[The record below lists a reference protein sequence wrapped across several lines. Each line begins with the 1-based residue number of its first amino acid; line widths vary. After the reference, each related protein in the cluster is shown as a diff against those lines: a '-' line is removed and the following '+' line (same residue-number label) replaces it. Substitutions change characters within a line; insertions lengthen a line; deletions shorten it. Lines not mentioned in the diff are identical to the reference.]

1 MNDLSRRGLLASGA
15 ALLTLP
21 IAARAEDNYPSRRV
35 TLVVPFPAG
44 GPVDITGREIAQ
56 KLSVAFGQPVIV
68 ENRPGAD
75 AVIGAQSVATAAPD
89 GYTILVCAI
98 HHSVHPSVKA
108 KLPYDLLKDFRP
120 VSGGAVFP
128 IILVANKDVPFS
140 NVRELIA
147 HARANPGKL
156 SYGSAGVGGGTHL
169 AGEMFKSLAGVDLLH
184 VAHRGSAPAMTSVL
198 GNHVQ
203 LMFADGPTAMPQIE
217 AGTVKALAVGSPKRS
232 ELVPRLPT
240 MIEEGLAGY
249 ECYSWAGIVAPA
261 ATPAPI
267 VAKVNA
273 AIVAALRDPEVKA
286 RLLKVAAETAPST
299 PDEFGAFLA
308 SEIGKWAK
316 VAKDAKMTPE

>member
-1 MNDLSRRGLLASGA
+1 MKGLNRRGLLAAGA
-15 ALLTLP
+15 ASMAMPGL
-21 IAARAEDNYPSRRV
+21 ARAEDFPTRRV
-35 TLVVPFPAG
+35 TLIVPFPAG
-44 GPVDITGREIAQ
+44 GPVDITAREIGQ
-56 KLSVAFGQPVIV
+56 KLSTAWGQPVIV

-75 AVIGAQSVATAAPD
+75 AVIGAQAVATAAPD

-120 VSGGAVFP
+120 ISGGATFP
-128 IILVANKDVPFS
+128 IIVVANKDAPFS

-147 HARANPGKL
+147 YAKANPGKL

-203 LMFADGPTAMPQIE
+203 LMFADGPTAIPQIE
-217 AGTVKALAVGSPKRS
+217 AKTVKAIAVGSPKRS
-232 ELVPRLPT
+232 ELVPEIPT

-249 ECYSWAGIVAPA
+249 ECYSWAGLVVPA
-261 ATPAPI
+261 ATPTPI
-267 VAKVNA
+267 VEKINA
-273 AIVAALRDPEVKA
+273 GVVAALRDPEVKA
-286 RLLKVAAETAPST
+286 RLAKVAAEAAPST
-299 PDEFGAFLA
+299 PDEFGAFLK
-308 SEIGKWAK
+308 SEIAKWAK

>member
-1 MNDLSRRGLLASGA
+1 MTGLDRRTFFAAGAVSLA
-15 ALLTLP
+15 LP
-21 IAARAEDNYPSRRV
+21 SIARADEYPSRRV

-44 GPVDITGREIAQ
+44 GPVDITAREIAQ
-56 KLSVAFGQPVIV
+56 KLAAAWSQPVIV

-75 AVIGAQSVATAAPD
+75 AVIGAQSVATSTPD

-120 VSGGAVFP
+120 VSGGATFP
-128 IILVANKDVPFS
+128 IIVVANKDAPFS
-140 NVRELIA
+140 NVKELVA
-147 HARANPGKL
+147 YAKANPGKL
-156 SYGSAGVGGGTHL
+156 TYGSAGVGGGTHL

-203 LMFADGPTAMPQIE
+203 LMFADGPTALPQIE
-217 AGTVKALAVGSPKRS
+217 AKTVKPIAVGSPKRS
-232 ELVPRLPT
+232 ELAPDIPT

-267 VAKVNA
+267 IAKLNA
-273 AIVAALRDPEVKA
+273 GIVAALRDSDVKA
-286 RLLKVAAETAPST
+286 RLRRVAAEAAPST
-299 PDEFGAFLA
+299 PDEFGGFLQ
-308 SEIGKWAK
+308 SEITKWAK
-316 VAKDAKMTPE
+316 VARDAKMTPE

>member
-1 MNDLSRRGLLASGA
+1 MKDFDRRGLLAGGA
-15 ALLTLP
+15 ALLALP
-21 IAARAEDNYPSRRV
+21 GGARADDTYPSRRV

-56 KLSVAFGQPVIV
+56 KLSTAFGQPVIV

-75 AVIGAQSVATAAPD
+75 AVIGAQSVATSAPD

-120 VSGGAVFP
+120 ISGGATFP
-128 IILVANKDVPFS
+128 IIVVANKDAPFS
-140 NVRELIA
+140 TIRELIA
-147 HARANPGKL
+147 YARAHPGKL

-232 ELVPRLPT
+232 ELVPELPT
-240 MIEEGLAGY
+240 MIEEGLSGY
-249 ECYSWAGIVAPA
+249 ECYSWAGIVAPG

-267 VAKVNA
+267 VARLNA

-286 RLLKVAAETAPST
+286 RLLKVSAETAPSS
-299 PDEFGAFLA
+299 PDAFGAFLA
-308 SEIGKWAK
+308 SEVAKWAK
-316 VAKDAKMTPE
+316 VAKAAKMTPE

>member
-1 MNDLSRRGLLASGA
+1 MKGFNRRGLLAASA
-15 ALLTLP
+15 ASMTMPGL
-21 IAARAEDNYPSRRV
+21 ARAEDFPTRRV
-35 TLVVPFPAG
+35 TLIVPFPAG
-44 GPVDITGREIAQ
+44 GPVDITAREIGQ
-56 KLSVAFGQPVIV
+56 KLSTAWSQPVIV

-75 AVIGAQSVATAAPD
+75 AVIGAQAVATAAPD

-120 VSGGAVFP
+120 ISGGATFP
-128 IILVANKDVPFS
+128 IIVVANKDAPFS

-147 HARANPGKL
+147 YARANPGKL

-203 LMFADGPTAMPQIE
+203 LMFADGPTAIPQIE
-217 AGTVKALAVGSPKRS
+217 AKTVKAIAVGSPKRS
-232 ELVPRLPT
+232 ELVPDIPT
-240 MIEEGLAGY
+240 MIEEGLPGY
-249 ECYSWAGIVAPA
+249 ECYSWAGLVVPA
-261 ATPAPI
+261 ATPTPI
-267 VAKVNA
+267 VTKINA
-273 AIVAALRDPEVKA
+273 GVVAALRDPEVKA
-286 RLLKVAAETAPST
+286 RLAKVAAEAAPST
-299 PDEFGAFLA
+299 PDEFGTFLK
-308 SEIGKWAK
+308 SEIAKWAK